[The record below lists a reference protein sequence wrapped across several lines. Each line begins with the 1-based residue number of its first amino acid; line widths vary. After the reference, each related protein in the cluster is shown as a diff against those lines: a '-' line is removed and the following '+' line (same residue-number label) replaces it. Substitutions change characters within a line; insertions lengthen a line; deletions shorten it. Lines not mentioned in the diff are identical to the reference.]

1 MSSDVITEAKIPTKA
16 FYYINENHEVEG
28 ITIEEGSL
36 PESLGSNHVGNYYYD
51 EGEKL
56 YYLIVETDNGI
67 EAEKINIEKG
77 QREENQVGK
86 YYYTYEGEEVFSIGV
101 SSFDRI
107 WGVITDSEDQ
117 PITDDNG
124 NPITI
129 NLQDAMNAL
138 YKMMTSRSHV
148 WAGTVNDK
156 TEIPDYAKLLI
167 QTSGNFGNNS

>member
-36 PESLGSNHVGNYYYD
+36 PDSLGSNHVGNYYYD

-56 YYLIVETDNGI
+56 YYLIVETDSGI
-67 EAEKINIEKG
+67 EAEVINIEKG
-77 QREENQVGK
+77 PLEENQTGK

-107 WGVITDSEDQ
+107 WGTVSDGESE
-117 PITDDNG
+117 I
-124 NPITI
+124 II

-138 YKMMTSRSHV
+138 YKIMTSQSHV
-148 WAGTVNDK
+148 WVGNESNAPG
-156 TEIPDYAKLLI
+156 YAKLLI
-167 QTSGNFGNNS
+167 EQ